1 MENNLENNILVK
13 HLYIRYPKNRTDN
26 GINFILD
33 NFEKKHFQLQKLF
46 NLFSFK
52 NIENK
57 NYNLQDIQL
66 LYYLSEFSIFM
77 AKIYLDN
84 PHFLNTYF
92 LKEVD
97 IYKLYGESVS
107 YFIFI
112 KLKILLFQ
120 KFKKYKDKF
129 NLVENYL
136 PDIEKLHKIVL
147 IEDFFDKDISLE
159 RKKEIILEEYC
170 KYFRKTIQNFFI
182 LLWIIENDIK
192 YNILDTNI
200 NELENYKIIKD
211 ISNIFIKDTITKGD
225 LDYIDIL
232 QNKYKVIKN
241 YKLFKEFLTSL

>member
-1 MENNLENNILVK
+1 MENNILVK
-13 HLYIRYPKNRTDN
+13 NLYIRYPKNRTDN

-46 NLFSFK
+46 NVFSFT

-57 NYNLQDIQL
+57 NYNIQDIQL

-84 PHFLNTYF
+84 PHFLNTHF

-112 KLKILLFQ
+112 KIKILLFQ

-129 NLVENYL
+129 NLIEKYL
-136 PDIEKLHKIVL
+136 PDIEKIHKNFLV
-147 IEDFFDKDISLE
+147 EDFFDKDISFT
-159 RKKEIILEEYC
+159 RKKKIILEEYR
-170 KYFRKTIQNFFI
+170 KYFREGIQHFFI
-182 LLWIIENDIK
+182 LLWLIENDIK
-192 YNILDTNI
+192 YNIFKNNI
-200 NELENYKIIKD
+200 NELENYKIIKE

-232 QNKYKVIKN
+232 QNKYKVIEN
-241 YKLFKEFLTSL
+241 YKLFKDFLTSL

>member
-52 NIENK
+52 NIKNK
-57 NYNLQDIQL
+57 HYNLQDIQL

-147 IEDFFDKDISLE
+147 VEEFFDKNISMK

-170 KYFRKTIQNFFI
+170 KYFRKTIQHFFI

-232 QNKYKVIKN
+232 QNKYKVIEN
-241 YKLFKEFLTSL
+241 YKLFKDFLTSL

>member
-1 MENNLENNILVK
+1 MENNLENNFLVK
-13 HLYIRYPKNRTDN
+13 QLYIRYPKNRIDN

-33 NFEKKHFQLQKLF
+33 NFKEKHFQLQKLF
-46 NLFSFK
+46 NLFIFT

-84 PHFLNTYF
+84 PHFLDTYF

-136 PDIEKLHKIVL
+136 HDIEKLHRTVL
-147 IEDFFDKDISLE
+147 VEDFFDKDISLE
-159 RKKEIILEEYC
+159 RKKSIILEEYH
-170 KYFRKTIQNFFI
+170 KYFKEVLQKFFI

-192 YNILDTNI
+192 NNILDTNI
-200 NELENYKIIKD
+200 NELENYKIIKE
-211 ISNIFIKDTITKGD
+211 ISNIFLKYTITKGD
-225 LDYIDIL
+225 LDNIDIL
-232 QNKYKVIKN
+232 QNKYKVIEN
-241 YKLFKEFLTSL
+241 YKLFKDFLASL

>member
-1 MENNLENNILVK
+1 MENNFLVK

-46 NLFSFK
+46 NLFNFK

-84 PHFLNTYF
+84 PHFLNTHF

-112 KLKILLFQ
+112 KIKILLFQ

-129 NLVENYL
+129 NLVEKYL
-136 PDIEKLHKIVL
+136 PDIEKLHKNFLV
-147 IEDFFDKDISLE
+147 EEFFDKDISLE
-159 RKKEIILEEYC
+159 RKKTIILEEYR
-170 KYFRKTIQNFFI
+170 KYFREAMQHFFI

-192 YNILDTNI
+192 YNILDKNI
-200 NELENYKIIKD
+200 NELGNYKIIKK
-211 ISNIFIKDTITKGD
+211 ISNIFIKDTITKTD

>member
-13 HLYIRYPKNRTDN
+13 HLYIKYPKNRTDN

-33 NFEKKHFQLQKLF
+33 NFENKHFQLQKLF
-46 NLFSFK
+46 NLFSFSNS

-66 LYYLSEFSIFM
+66 LYYLSEFSIFI

-84 PHFLNTYF
+84 PHFLNIHF

-136 PDIEKLHKIVL
+136 PDMEKLHKIVL
-147 IEDFFDKDISLE
+147 IEEFFDKDISLE
-159 RKKEIILEEYC
+159 RKKEII
-170 KYFRKTIQNFFI
+170 FADSFF
-182 LLWIIENDIK
+182 
-192 YNILDTNI
+192 
-200 NELENYKIIKD
+200 
-211 ISNIFIKDTITKGD
+211 NIFTWKSS
-225 LDYIDIL
+225 YIFGFS
-232 QNKYKVIKN
+232 N
-241 YKLFKEFLTSL
+241 